1 MKISD
6 AHGSSG
12 PGPDKAMP
20 QGAKVMMAIL
30 KDMNIM
36 EYEPRVVEQLLEFS
50 YRYIS
55 SILEDSKVL
64 SHHARKKAVDIDDVK
79 LAVQMYTEHNLTNPP
94 TRDILLEVASRKN
107 ATPLPIPKASG
118 GMRLPPDRHCLTACN
133 YKLKPHKK
141 RGGGKAGAQSSSKG
155 GGASSFSSSTGFTMK
170 TLSGKATPTP
180 AANIRINPVT
190 SGNNAPRIQIQTQ
203 ATATGSGGQP
213 MFSMTVNPVALGGA
227 VTPTAAGS
235 AKLTTTTG
243 IKRTADQMERS

>member
-6 AHGSSG
+6 SQSGTSGGSQ
-12 PGPDKAMP
+12 DKAMP
-20 QGAKVMMAIL
+20 QGARVMMAIL

-107 ATPLPIPKASG
+107 ATPLPTLKLSG

-141 RGGGKAGAQSSSKG
+141 RGGGGGKG
-155 GGASSFSSSTGFTMK
+155 SQGPKGNANFSTTSTGFTMK
-170 TLSGKATPTP
+170 TLAASKAGGQAP

-190 SGNNAPRIQIQTQ
+190 PSANAPRIQIQTQ
-203 ATATGSGGQP
+203 ATTGSGGQP
-213 MFSMTVNPVALGGA
+213 MFSMTVNPAVLTGA
-227 VTPTAAGS
+227 AAAGS
-235 AKLTTTTG
+235 KVTGG

>member
-6 AHGSSG
+6 QSG
-12 PGPDKAMP
+12 AGASGQDKAMP
-20 QGAKVMMAIL
+20 QGARVMQAIL
-30 KDMNIM
+30 KDMNVL

-79 LAVQMYTEHNLTNPP
+79 MAVQMYTEHNLTNPP
-94 TRDILLEVASRKN
+94 TRDILLEVATRKN

-118 GMRLPPDRHCLTACN
+118 GMRLPPDRYCLTACN

-141 RGGGKAGAQSSSKG
+141 RGGGG
-155 GGASSFSSSTGFTMK
+155 GGAKQGSKAGGANFSSGTGFTMK
-170 TLSGKATPTP
+170 TLASKTSGQP

-190 SGNNAPRIQIQTQ
+190 PATTAAPRIQIQTQ
-203 ATATGSGGQP
+203 AGSGGQP
-213 MFSMTVNPVALGGA
+213 MFSMTVNPAALGGGA
-227 VTPTAAGS
+227 AAATAATAAATGN
-235 AKLTTTTG
+235 KVTG

>member
-6 AHGSSG
+6 GQSGSSG
-12 PGPDKAMP
+12 GGPDKAMP
-20 QGAKVMMAIL
+20 QGARVMMAIL

-107 ATPLPIPKASG
+107 ATPLPIPKVSG

-141 RGGGKAGAQSSSKG
+141 RGGGGGGKGSQGSKG
-155 GGASSFSSSTGFTMK
+155 NASFSSGTSFTMK
-170 TLSGKATPTP
+170 TLSASKAGGSGGQP
-180 AANIRINPVT
+180 AANIRINPVASAAANT
-190 SGNNAPRIQIQTQ
+190 PRIQIQTQ
-203 ATATGSGGQP
+203 ATTGSGGQP
-213 MFSMTVNPVALGGA
+213 LFSMTVNPAVLGGGA
-227 VTPTAAGS
+227 AAAGS
-235 AKLTTTTG
+235 KVTTTG

>member
-6 AHGSSG
+6 GQSG
-12 PGPDKAMP
+12 ASGAGGQADKAMP
-20 QGAKVMMAIL
+20 QGARVMMAIL

-107 ATPLPIPKASG
+107 ATPLPIPKVSG

-141 RGGGKAGAQSSSKG
+141 RGGGGGGKGSQGSKG
-155 GGASSFSSSTGFTMK
+155 NASFSSSSTGFTMK
-170 TLSGKATPTP
+170 TLSASKAGSGQP

-190 SGNNAPRIQIQTQ
+190 SSAANTPRIQIQTQ
-203 ATATGSGGQP
+203 ATTGSGGQP
-213 MFSMTVNPVALGGA
+213 MFSMTVNPAVLGGGGA
-227 VTPTAAGS
+227 AAGAGS
-235 AKLTTTTG
+235 KVTG
-243 IKRTADQMERS
+243 IKRTADQMS